1 MNQDTICALATADG
15 VGAIG
20 IIRISGQDALAVV
33 NRIFEGKNLEKV
45 PTHTVHY
52 GFIKD
57 KEEIIDEVMV
67 SVFHAPRTFTA
78 ENSAEISFH
87 GSPHIAKKILEALLK
102 NGARTAKAGEFTMRA
117 FMNGRIDLSQ
127 AESIADLIAS
137 ENEASRKAALE
148 QLKGGIS
155 KEIAVLR
162 GDLLNFTSLI
172 ELELD
177 FAEEDV
183 EFADRSALMG
193 LIANLKTKLGSLIDS
208 FQYGNAVKNGINVAI
223 IGKPNAGK
231 STLLNALLK
240 EERAIVSDIAGTTR
254 DAIDT
259 RYNRFGFEFNLVDTA
274 GIRRKSKVK
283 EDLEFYSVM
292 RSIRAIEHS
301 DVCILMLDATRGFE
315 SQDANI
321 FWLAQRNRKGIVIL
335 VNKWDLVEKE
345 NNTAK
350 AYEAAIRK
358 EIEPFTDVPIIFV
371 SALNKQRIYKAIET
385 AVEVY
390 NNRTKRIPTRQL
402 NEVMLPIIENYPPP
416 AIKGKY
422 VKIKFCT
429 QLPTPMPQFAFFA
442 NLPQYVKDPYRRFIE
457 NKLRENFDFK
467 GVPIDVY
474 FRQK

>member
-1 MNQDTICALATADG
+1 MSAIVAVVGRPNVGKSTFFNRLIKRREAIVDAVSGVTRDRHYGKTDWNGVSFSVIDTGGYLAGGDDSFEKEINKQVALAIDEAD
-15 VGAIG
+15 AIIFMVNVEEG
-20 IIRISGQDALAVV
+20 LTGMDEAVAEMLRKCHKPILVAVNKVDSNNRRNDMHEFYALGFEHLYALSSVNGSGTGELLDDLVALLPVKEPQEENTLPRFAVV
-33 NRIFEGKNLEKV
+33 
-45 PTHTVHY
+45 
-52 GFIKD
+52 
-57 KEEIIDEVMV
+57 
-67 SVFHAPRTFTA
+67 
-78 ENSAEISFH
+78 
-87 GSPHIAKKILEALLK
+87 
-102 NGARTAKAGEFTMRA
+102 
-117 FMNGRIDLSQ
+117 GR
-127 AESIADLIAS
+127 
-137 ENEASRKAALE
+137 
-148 QLKGGIS
+148 
-155 KEIAVLR
+155 
-162 GDLLNFTSLI
+162 
-172 ELELD
+172 
-177 FAEEDV
+177 
-183 EFADRSALMG
+183 
-193 LIANLKTKLGSLIDS
+193 
-208 FQYGNAVKNGINVAI
+208 
-223 IGKPNAGK
+223 PNAGK
-231 STLLNALLK
+231 SSFINALIG
-240 EERAIVSDIAGTTR
+240 EDRYIVTDIAGTTR

-259 RYNRFGFEFNLVDTA
+259 KYNRFGFEFNLVDTA

-350 AYEAAIRK
+350 QYEASIRK
-358 EIEPFTDVPIIFV
+358 EIEPFTDVPILFV

-385 AVEVY
+385 AVAVY
-390 NNRTKRIPTRQL
+390 NNRTKRIPTRKL

-422 VKIKFCT
+422 IKIKFCT

-457 NKLRENFDFK
+457 NKLRENFDFN

>member
-1 MNQDTICALATADG
+1 MSAIVAIVGRPNVGKSTFFNRLIKRREAIVDAVSGVTRDRHYGKTDWNGVSFSVIDTGGYLAGGDDSFEKEINKQVALAIDEAD
-15 VGAIG
+15 AIIFMVNVEEG
-20 IIRISGQDALAVV
+20 LTGMDEAVAELLRKCHKPILVAVNKVDSNNRRNDMHEFYALGFQHLYALSSVNGSGTGELLDDLVALLPEKEKQEENTLPRFAVV
-33 NRIFEGKNLEKV
+33 
-45 PTHTVHY
+45 
-52 GFIKD
+52 
-57 KEEIIDEVMV
+57 
-67 SVFHAPRTFTA
+67 
-78 ENSAEISFH
+78 
-87 GSPHIAKKILEALLK
+87 
-102 NGARTAKAGEFTMRA
+102 
-117 FMNGRIDLSQ
+117 GR
-127 AESIADLIAS
+127 
-137 ENEASRKAALE
+137 
-148 QLKGGIS
+148 
-155 KEIAVLR
+155 
-162 GDLLNFTSLI
+162 
-172 ELELD
+172 
-177 FAEEDV
+177 
-183 EFADRSALMG
+183 
-193 LIANLKTKLGSLIDS
+193 
-208 FQYGNAVKNGINVAI
+208 
-223 IGKPNAGK
+223 PNAGK
-231 STLLNALLK
+231 SSFINALIG
-240 EERAIVSDIAGTTR
+240 EDRYIVTDIAGTTR

-259 RYNRFGFEFNLVDTA
+259 KYNRFGFEFNLVDTA
-274 GIRRKSKVK
+274 GIRRKAKVK

-350 AYEAAIRK
+350 QYEAAIRK
-358 EIEPFTDVPIIFV
+358 EIEPFTDVPILFV

-385 AVEVY
+385 AVAVY
-390 NNRTKRIPTRQL
+390 NNRTKRIPTRKL

-422 VKIKFCT
+422 IKIKFCT

-457 NKLRENFDFK
+457 NKLRENFDFN